1 MLKKKKK
8 TKVPAVCALI
18 LSAGSSRRMGSENKQ
33 LIELSG
39 MPVLARTLKAF
50 EKCALIKDIVLVC
63 REQDIT
69 LYAEIASNYG
79 ITKLRSIVR
88 GGETRTRSA
97 LLGLYAVPESSALI
111 AVHDGARPLVSE
123 MLITEAVTTAAEYGG
138 AAPVVP
144 IKDSIKRVKDGI
156 ISADVPRESLY
167 AVQTP
172 QVFKKDILLKA
183 LENAV
188 NEGKSYT
195 DDCAAVKAMGQ
206 AVKAT
211 HGSYDNIKLTT
222 PEDIKLAQALMNEEF

>member
-8 TKVPAVCALI
+8 PKVPAVCALI
-18 LSAGSSRRMGSENKQ
+18 LSAGASRRMGEDKQ

-50 EKCALIKDIVLVC
+50 EKCALITDIVLVC

-69 LYAEIASNYG
+69 LYAEIAGNYG

-88 GGETRTRSA
+88 GGDTRTRSA
-97 LLGLYAVPESSALI
+97 LLGLYAVPENDKLI

-123 MLITEAVTTAAEYGG
+123 MLITEAVTTAAEYGA

-144 IKDSIKRVKDGI
+144 IKDSIKRVKDGMI
-156 ISADVPRESLY
+156 CADVPRESLY

-172 QVFKKDILLKA
+172 QVFKKEILLGA
-183 LENAV
+183 LETAV
-188 NEGKSYT
+188 NDGKSYT
-195 DDCAAVKAMGQ
+195 DDCAAVEAAGQ

-211 HGSYDNIKLTT
+211 HGSYDNIKITT
-222 PEDIKLAQALMNEEF
+222 PEDVKLAWAMTNEV